1 MDIPCP
7 STDYQV
13 LEFFAGVGR
22 IASIAK
28 VHGYHAVP
36 IDLTYG
42 EKVGKKLGKRSP
54 MDLNSNAG
62 MVFQVCIV
70 KGCIFSS
77 SFLPSQTSEFVLN
90 CLESDNSIQT
100 NAKGKSQRGFV

>member
-1 MDIPCP
+1 MFLVLLVWWMDIPCP

-77 SFLPSQTSEFVLN
+77 SF
-90 CLESDNSIQT
+90 
-100 NAKGKSQRGFV
+100 